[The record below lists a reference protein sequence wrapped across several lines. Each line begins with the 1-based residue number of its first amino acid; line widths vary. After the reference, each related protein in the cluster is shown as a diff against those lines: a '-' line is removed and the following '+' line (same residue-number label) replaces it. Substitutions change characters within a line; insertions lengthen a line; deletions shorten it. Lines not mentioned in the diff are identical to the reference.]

1 MAYPVAH
8 RDYTRNYHR
17 YDKARKVRHKPFLDS
32 LGNKLEQVGKV
43 LGVAKGIYDVGKESY
58 TIGRAVAPIIGGLM
72 A

>member
-1 MAYPVAH
+1 MAYLVAH

-17 YDKARKVRHKPFLDS
+17 YDKAHKVRHKPFIDS

-43 LGVAKGIYDVGKESY
+43 MGVAKGIYDVGKELY
-58 TIGRAVAPIIGGLM
+58 TVGRAVAPIIGGLM